1 MRGTSQGRAGR
12 LGSCQE
18 DRLRRGAPGHL
29 CCLLTVTAGCAPC
42 CCVLQVKAGL
52 GVNVIGLVTVMVAIN
67 TWGISLF
74 NLNTFPAWAKVSN
87 ITDQA

>member
-1 MRGTSQGRAGR
+1 MQGGWGHVR
-12 LGSCQE
+12 
-18 DRLRRGAPGHL
+18 RRGSGGGHL
-29 CCLLTVTAGCAPC
+29 GPCAVCPQGPRAVRPAAC
-42 CCVLQVKAGL
+42 ALQVKAGL

-74 NLNTFPAWAKVSN
+74 DLNTFPAWAKVSN